1 MTTGIIKTD
10 NGQTNLPAA
19 SFSGLIDRVFQ
30 HNLNRFFEDDFW
42 GFNGI
47 NRQNQVPV
55 NITETDKSY
64 ELQLVAPGLKKED
77 FKISLEGDLLTISH
91 EHKEENSHENKTERW
106 LRKEYRMQTFSR
118 SFNLDEK
125 LDSNKISAQYRDGIL
140 HLNLPKKE
148 GAQRLFK
155 TIEIK

>member
-10 NGQTNLPAA
+10 NGHTSLPAA

-30 HNLNRFFEDDFW
+30 RNLSRFFEDDFW
-42 GFNGI
+42 GFSGI
-47 NRQNQVPV
+47 NQQYHVPV
-55 NITETDKSY
+55 NITETDNSY
-64 ELQLVAPGLKKED
+64 EMQLVAPGLKKED
-77 FKISLEGDLLTISH
+77 FKVNLEGDLLTISY
-91 EHKEENSHENKTERW
+91 EHKEENSTENKGGRW
-106 LRKEYRMQTFSR
+106 LRKEYRVQAFSR
-118 SFNLDEK
+118 SFTLDEK

>member
-1 MTTGIIKTD
+1 MMARVENPIKLIAIND
-10 NGQTNLPAA
+10 KMGEFPNLT
-19 SFSGLIDRVFQ
+19 FSS
-30 HNLNRFFEDDFW
+30 LNS
-42 GFNGI
+42 
-47 NRQNQVPV
+47 Q
-55 NITETDKSY
+55 
-64 ELQLVAPGLKKED
+64 
-77 FKISLEGDLLTISH
+77 
-91 EHKEENSHENKTERW
+91 ENKTERW